1 MPSLHKQLRST
12 RASSKNKEYM
22 SRRGWFLFLLVGFLW
37 GIPYLFIKVA
47 VDPDNGFTPA
57 TVVCLRTA
65 IGAAILIPLAIRG
78 GHFSA
83 ALKGY
88 KYVALYALLEMIG
101 PWILIG
107 TAEQKISS
115 GLAGLLVASVPIWA
129 TIFASLRGDKTV
141 WQRKRLFGIVVGFIG
156 LIAVVGIESITGSAD
171 ALSIFMVLLA
181 SIGYSYAVMMVQG
194 ALPGVS
200 GVAINAVAMAITALF
215 YLPFAIAQWPTHT
228 ISAGAIRAVIGL
240 GVLST
245 GAAFA
250 AFFTLANIIGVARG
264 SLVTYLNTACAVVL
278 GVIILD
284 EPLTTGIILGLP
296 LVLIG
301 SYFASRKPANT

>member
-1 MPSLHKQLRST
+1 
-12 RASSKNKEYM
+12 M

-78 GHFSA
+78 GHFSS

-215 YLPFAIAQWPTHT
+215 YLPFAIAQWPTHA
-228 ISAGAIRAVIGL
+228 ISAGAIRAIIGL

-250 AFFTLANIIGVARG
+250 AFFTLAHIIGVARG

>member
-1 MPSLHKQLRST
+1 
-12 RASSKNKEYM
+12 M
-22 SRRGWFLFLLVGFLW
+22 SRRGLFLYILVGFLW
-37 GIPYLFIKVA
+37 GIPYLFIKIA
-47 VDPDNGFTPA
+47 IDPESGFSPA
-57 TVVCLRTA
+57 IVVCLRTA
-65 IGAAILIPLAIRG
+65 IGAAILIPLALKQGQLGAAVRG
-78 GHFSA
+78 A
-83 ALKGY
+83 
-88 KYVALYALLEMIG
+88 KYVFFYALLEMIG

-156 LIAVVGIESITGSAD
+156 LIAVVGIESITGSSD
-171 ALSIFMVLLA
+171 PLSIAMVLVA

-194 ALPGVS
+194 ALPNVS
-200 GVAINAVAMAITALF
+200 GVAINAVAMAMTALF
-215 YLPFAIAQWPTHT
+215 YLPWAIAQWPTHE
-228 ISAGAIRAVIGL
+228 ISPSAIRAVVGL

-250 AFFTLANIIGVARG
+250 AFFTLATIIGVARA

-278 GVIILD
+278 GVIILN

-301 SYFASRKPANT
+301 SYFASRERIDA

>member
-1 MPSLHKQLRST
+1 
-12 RASSKNKEYM
+12 M
-22 SRRGWFLFLLVGFLW
+22 SRRGWFLFILTGLLW

-47 VDPDNGFTPA
+47 VDPENGFSPA

-65 IGAAILIPLAIRG
+65 IGAAILLPWAIRQKSLMSAIRG
-78 GHFSA
+78 M
-83 ALKGY
+83 
-88 KYVALYALLEMIG
+88 KYVAPYALLEMIG

-141 WQRKRLFGIVVGFIG
+141 WHHTRLLGIIIGFIG
-156 LIAVVGIESITGSAD
+156 LIAVVGIESIKGGSD
-171 ALSIFMVLLA
+171 PLSIAMVLVA
-181 SIGYSYAVMMVQG
+181 SIGYAYAVTMVQSG
-194 ALPGVS
+194 LPHVS
-200 GVAINAVAMAITALF
+200 GVAINAVAMALTAIF
-215 YLPFAIAQWPTHT
+215 YLPFSIAQWPDHH
-228 ISAGAIRAVIGL
+228 ISTSAIAAVIGL

-245 GAAFA
+245 GLAFA
-250 AFFTLANIIGVARG
+250 IFFLLLPIIGTARA
-264 SLVTYLNTACAVVL
+264 SLVTYLNTAFAVVL

-284 EPLTTGIILGLP
+284 EPLTIGIILGLP

-301 SYFASRKPANT
+301 SYFASRKSEVATDA

>member
-1 MPSLHKQLRST
+1 
-12 RASSKNKEYM
+12 M
-22 SRRGWFLFLLVGFLW
+22 SRRGWFLFILVGFLW

-47 VDPDNGFTPA
+47 VYPDNGFTPA

-65 IGAAILIPLAIRG
+65 IGAAILIPLAMKQRQLNFAIRG
-78 GHFSA
+78 WR
-83 ALKGY
+83 
-88 KYVALYALLEMIG
+88 YVGAYALLEMIG

-129 TIFASLRGDKTV
+129 TLFASMRGDKTV
-141 WQRKRLFGIVVGFIG
+141 WQPKRLFGIIVGFIG

-200 GVAINAVAMAITALF
+200 GVAINAVAMAMAAIF
-215 YLPFAIAQWPTHT
+215 YLPFAIVQWPHHE
-228 ISAGAIRAVIGL
+228 ISSCAIRAVVGL

-278 GVIILD
+278 GVVILG

-301 SYFASRKPANT
+301 SYFASRKPVSA

>member
-1 MPSLHKQLRST
+1 
-12 RASSKNKEYM
+12 M

-47 VDPDNGFTPA
+47 VDPEDGFTPA

-65 IGAAILIPLAIRG
+65 IGAAILIPIAIKQRHFISAVRG
-78 GHFSA
+78 WRHVA
-83 ALKGY
+83 A
-88 KYVALYALLEMIG
+88 YALLEMIG

-129 TIFASLRGDKTV
+129 TIFASIRGDKTV
-141 WQRKRLFGIVVGFIG
+141 WHHKRLFGIVVGFIG
-156 LIAVVGIESITGSAD
+156 LVAVVGIESIKGSAD
-171 ALSIFMVLLA
+171 PLSIFMVLLA
-181 SIGYSYAVMMVQG
+181 SIGYSYAVMMVQS
-194 ALPGVS
+194 ALPHVS
-200 GVAINAVAMAITALF
+200 GIAINALAMLMTAIF
-215 YLPFAIAQWPTHT
+215 YLPWAIVQWPTHQ
-228 ISAGAIRAVIGL
+228 ISDGAIRAIVGL

-250 AFFTLANIIGVARG
+250 AFFTLASIIGVARG
-264 SLVTYLNTACAVVL
+264 SLVTYLNTACAVLL
-278 GVIILD
+278 GVIILN
-284 EPLTTGIILGLP
+284 EPLTVGIVLGLP

-301 SYFASRKPANT
+301 SYFASRKPVSA